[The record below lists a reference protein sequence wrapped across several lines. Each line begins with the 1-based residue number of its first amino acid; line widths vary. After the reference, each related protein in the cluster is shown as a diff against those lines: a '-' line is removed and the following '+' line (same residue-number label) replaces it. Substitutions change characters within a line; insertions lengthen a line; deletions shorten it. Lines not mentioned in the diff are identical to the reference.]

1 MARKFVIAGNWK
13 MYKTVGESR
22 EFVEQLSGQFSAAEG
37 LIVVVFPPFT
47 SLAALHGLDPKVR
60 IGAQNMYYEE
70 KGAFTG
76 EISPPMLQS
85 LVEYVLVGHSER
97 REIFHESDVEVN
109 KKLLAA
115 LKFGL
120 KPVLCVGETLPER
133 EAGQTVEKVKNQLHK
148 GLEGVPAADWERI
161 TVAYEPIWA
170 IGTGRNA
177 TPGQAQE
184 VHRHIA
190 GRLREKAPGS
200 PIPVL
205 YGGSVKPENS
215 LELLSQADI
224 SGVLVGGA
232 SLKVESF
239 SAIIHSGL
247 KLLSA

>member
-1 MARKFVIAGNWK
+1 MARRFMIAGNWK
-13 MYKTVGESR
+13 MYKTVAESR
-22 EFVEQLSGQFSAAEG
+22 EFVEQLSGQFSATAG

-47 SLAALHGLDPKVR
+47 ALAALRGLDPKVG
-60 IGAQNMYYEE
+60 IGAQNVFYEE

-76 EISPPMLQS
+76 EIAPLMLQG
-85 LVEYVLVGHSER
+85 LAEYVLVGHSER
-97 REIFHESDVEVN
+97 REIFHESDADVN

-120 KPVLCVGETLPER
+120 RPVLCVGETLPER
-133 EAGQTVEKVKNQLHK
+133 EAGRTLERINDQLHR
-148 GLEGVPAADWERI
+148 GLEGAQAADWEKI

-177 TPGQAQE
+177 TPAQAQE

-190 GRLREKAPGS
+190 GLLREKAPGS
-200 PIPVL
+200 AVQIL